1 MIASGGKEINN
12 KQHFLRLGGTRDRV
26 SFRPVATWSKVVA
39 SQGGKSID
47 KHNMLLAL
55 DPPPCT
61 KISFEIDEG

>member
-1 MIASGGKEINN
+1 MIASGDKEINN
-12 KQHFLRLGGTRDRV
+12 KQHYFAFGGAWDRV

-55 DPPPCT
+55 DPPPCRNR
-61 KISFEIDEG
+61 